1 MSNET
6 GSQPVFSWDSDD
18 DIPEVYLHGR
28 APPLLDSLAQPVER
42 WESHARA
49 AAKQPTAIMDSDVPD
64 LIDDEEY
71 LPTLTVEQAVWD
83 SLDERSRHL
92 WGL

>member
-1 MSNET
+1 M
-6 GSQPVFSWDSDD
+6 
-18 DIPEVYLHGR
+18 
-28 APPLLDSLAQPVER
+28 
-42 WESHARA
+42 
-49 AAKQPTAIMDSDVPD
+49 IMDSDVPE
-64 LIDDEEY
+64 LIEDEEY